1 MPTAAVHENRRSRLN
16 VPSQSPTEKLSKEVK
31 GPPFGGK
38 QHQTT
43 NEGKETGRVGGR
55 RIKPHWRK
63 RGKWGRRRI
72 DLAAWTECRIKNPTS
87 GRQDERR
94 MGEKN
99 LKMWKKRGMQCASSV
114 AR

>member
-1 MPTAAVHENRRSRLN
+1 M
-16 VPSQSPTEKLSKEVK
+16 PSQSPTEKLSKEVK

-43 NEGKETGRVGGR
+43 NEGKGNGRVGGR

-72 DLAAWTECRIKNPTS
+72 DLAAWTECRIKKLTS

-99 LKMWKKRGMQCASSV
+99 LKMWKKRGKQCCSSV